1 MQRLFFGVF
10 DWNYYLL
17 EVFFHF
23 KKYSYFKMNSP
34 DKENFSTFQGNRVTT
49 KHLINLNLLS
59 SLRESLSPVNNSS
72 LSSRMKRRSQV
83 LKTLDFNLEKL
94 VVPVCKNIKA
104 DHSISLSPVK
114 ISKTGRR
121 QSKVQGI
128 LLNNRVISKN
138 IIIDHFPLLN
148 N

>member
-1 MQRLFFGVF
+1 
-10 DWNYYLL
+10 
-17 EVFFHF
+17 
-23 KKYSYFKMNSP
+23 MNSP